1 MLQNNITKRQ
11 QNAPTFASY
20 VKSDAVLANISKTL
34 GSATRGKKFVA
45 SIISAVNTNKQLQ
58 ECDFPTIVSAGI
70 VGDSL
75 NLSPSPQLGHYYMVP
90 FRDTKNNR
98 TLATFQ
104 LGYKGY
110 LQLAIRSG
118 QYKKINVVAVKDG
131 ELLSYNPFTEDI
143 EVRAITDPL
152 EREKAPTIGYYG
164 MFELTNGFT
173 KSMYWSKET
182 MEEHAQKYSKGY
194 AAHKGYTFW
203 EKDFDGMAFK
213 TILRQLISKWGIM
226 SIEMQTAIETDMSF
240 KDDVSSEPVYFDS
253 EETQQVE
260 QDTEYVNRQDAK
272 MSEGI
277 SLV

>member
-1 MLQNNITKRQ
+1 MIQNNITKNPQ
-11 QNAPTFASY
+11 ASFASY
-20 VKSDAVLANISKTL
+20 VKSDAVLTNISKTL

-58 ECDFPTIVSAGI
+58 ECDFATIVSAGI

-98 TLATFQ
+98 TVATFQ

-240 KDDVSSEPVYFDS
+240 KDDVGSQPVYFDN
-253 EETQQVE
+253 EETQQIE
-260 QDTEYVNRQDAK
+260 QTQVYQEPTYQEQP
-272 MSEGI
+272 EGV

>member
-1 MLQNNITKRQ
+1 MIQNNIAKKPQ
-11 QNAPTFASY
+11 ASFASY
-20 VKSDAVLANISKTL
+20 VKSDAVLANIAKTL

-45 SIISAVNTNKQLQ
+45 SIISAVNTDKKLM
-58 ECDFPTIVSAGI
+58 ECDFPTIISAGI

-98 TLATFQ
+98 TVATFQ

-118 QYKKINVVAVKDG
+118 QYKKINVVAVKEG

-240 KDDVSSEPVYFDS
+240 KDDVGSQPVYFDS
-253 EETQQVE
+253 EENQQVE
-260 QDTEYVNRQDAK
+260 QVQVYQEQTYQEP
-272 MSEGI
+272 EGV

>member
-1 MLQNNITKRQ
+1 MIQNNIAKKPQ
-11 QNAPTFASY
+11 ASFASY
-20 VKSDAVLANISKTL
+20 VKSDAVLTNISKTL

-58 ECDFPTIVSAGI
+58 ECDFPTIISAGI

-98 TLATFQ
+98 TVATFQ

-118 QYKKINVVAVKDG
+118 QYKKINVVAVKEG

-240 KDDVSSEPVYFDS
+240 KDDVGSQPVYFDN
-253 EETQQVE
+253 EETQQIE
-260 QDTEYVNRQDAK
+260 QTQVYQEPTYQEP
-272 MSEGI
+272 EGV

>member
-1 MLQNNITKRQ
+1 MLQNNIAKRQ
-11 QNAPTFASY
+11 QNASTFASY
-20 VKSDAVLANISKTL
+20 VKSDAVLANITKTL

-98 TLATFQ
+98 TVATFQ

-213 TILRQLISKWGIM
+213 TVLRQLISKWGIM

-253 EETQQVE
+253 EETQQIE
-260 QDTEYVNRQDAK
+260 QTYQEQP
-272 MSEGI
+272 EGV

>member
-1 MLQNNITKRQ
+1 MIQNNITKKPQ
-11 QNAPTFASY
+11 ASFASY
-20 VKSDAVLANISKTL
+20 VKSDAVLTNISKTL

-98 TLATFQ
+98 TVATFQ

-118 QYKKINVVAVKDG
+118 QYKKINVVAVKGG

-226 SIEMQTAIETDMSF
+226 SVEMQTAIETDMSF
-240 KDDVSSEPVYFDS
+240 KDDVGSQPVYFDN
-253 EETQQVE
+253 EETQQIE
-260 QDTEYVNRQDAK
+260 QTQVYQEQTYQEQP
-272 MSEGI
+272 EGV

>member
-1 MLQNNITKRQ
+1 
-11 QNAPTFASY
+11 
-20 VKSDAVLANISKTL
+20 
-34 GSATRGKKFVA
+34 
-45 SIISAVNTNKQLQ
+45 
-58 ECDFPTIVSAGI
+58 
-70 VGDSL
+70 
-75 NLSPSPQLGHYYMVP
+75 MVP

-98 TLATFQ
+98 TVATFQ

-240 KDDVSSEPVYFDS
+240 KDDVSSQPVYFDN
-253 EETQQVE
+253 EETQQIE
-260 QDTEYVNRQDAK
+260 QTQVYQEPTYQEQP
-272 MSEGI
+272 EGV

>member
-1 MLQNNITKRQ
+1 MLQNNITKKPQ
-11 QNAPTFASY
+11 TTFASY

-58 ECDFPTIVSAGI
+58 KCDFATIVSAGI

-90 FRDTKNNR
+90 FNDTKNNR
-98 TLATFQ
+98 TVATFQ

-118 QYKKINVVAVKDG
+118 QYKKINVVAVKEG

-164 MFELTNGFT
+164 MFELTNGLLNQCTGQKKQWKNTLRNTQKVMQHIKDIHFGKKILT
-173 KSMYWSKET
+173 EWLSKL
-182 MEEHAQKYSKGY
+182 S
-194 AAHKGYTFW
+194 
-203 EKDFDGMAFK
+203 
-213 TILRQLISKWGIM
+213 
-226 SIEMQTAIETDMSF
+226 
-240 KDDVSSEPVYFDS
+240 
-253 EETQQVE
+253 
-260 QDTEYVNRQDAK
+260 YVN
-272 MSEGI
+272 
-277 SLV
+277 

>member
-1 MLQNNITKRQ
+1 MIQNNIAKKPQ
-11 QNAPTFASY
+11 ASFASY
-20 VKSDAVLANISKTL
+20 VKSDAVLTNISKTL

-58 ECDFPTIVSAGI
+58 ECDFATIVSAGI

-98 TLATFQ
+98 TVATFQ

-240 KDDVSSEPVYFDS
+240 KDDVGSQPVYFDN

-260 QDTEYVNRQDAK
+260 QAPVYQEQTYQEP
-272 MSEGI
+272 EGV

>member
-1 MLQNNITKRQ
+1 MLQNNITKKPQ
-11 QNAPTFASY
+11 TTFATY

-58 ECDFPTIVSAGI
+58 KCDFATIVSAGI

-90 FRDTKNNR
+90 FNDTKNNR
-98 TLATFQ
+98 TVATFQ

-182 MEEHAQKYSKGY
+182 MEEHAQKYSKGMQ
-194 AAHKGYTFW
+194 HI
-203 EKDFDGMAFK
+203 KDIHSGK
-213 TILRQLISKWGIM
+213 KILTEWLSKL
-226 SIEMQTAIETDMSF
+226 F
-240 KDDVSSEPVYFDS
+240 
-253 EETQQVE
+253 
-260 QDTEYVNRQDAK
+260 YVN
-272 MSEGI
+272 
-277 SLV
+277 

>member
-1 MLQNNITKRQ
+1 MIQNNIAKKPQ
-11 QNAPTFASY
+11 ASFASY
-20 VKSDAVLANISKTL
+20 VKSDAVLANITKTL

-45 SIISAVNTNKQLQ
+45 SIISAVNTDKKLM

-98 TLATFQ
+98 TVATFQ

-240 KDDVSSEPVYFDS
+240 KDDVGSQPVYFDN
-253 EETQQVE
+253 EETQQIE
-260 QDTEYVNRQDAK
+260 QTQVYQEQTYQEQP
-272 MSEGI
+272 EGV

>member
-1 MLQNNITKRQ
+1 MIQNNITKKPQ
-11 QNAPTFASY
+11 ASFASY
-20 VKSDAVLANISKTL
+20 VKSDAVLTNISKTL

-58 ECDFPTIVSAGI
+58 ECDFATIVSAGI

-98 TLATFQ
+98 IVATFQ

-152 EREKAPTIGYYG
+152 EREKAC
-164 MFELTNGFT
+164 
-173 KSMYWSKET
+173 
-182 MEEHAQKYSKGY
+182 
-194 AAHKGYTFW
+194 
-203 EKDFDGMAFK
+203 
-213 TILRQLISKWGIM
+213 
-226 SIEMQTAIETDMSF
+226 
-240 KDDVSSEPVYFDS
+240 
-253 EETQQVE
+253 
-260 QDTEYVNRQDAK
+260 
-272 MSEGI
+272 
-277 SLV
+277 

>member
-1 MLQNNITKRQ
+1 MIQNNIAKKPQ
-11 QNAPTFASY
+11 ASFASY
-20 VKSDAVLANISKTL
+20 VKSDVVLANITKTL

-98 TLATFQ
+98 TVATFQ

-240 KDDVSSEPVYFDS
+240 KDDVGSQPVYFDN
-253 EETQQVE
+253 EETQQIE
-260 QDTEYVNRQDAK
+260 QTQVYQEQTYQEQP
-272 MSEGI
+272 EGV

>member
-1 MLQNNITKRQ
+1 MIQNNITKKPQ
-11 QNAPTFASY
+11 ASFASY
-20 VKSDAVLANISKTL
+20 VKSDAVLTNISKTL

-58 ECDFPTIVSAGI
+58 ECDFATIVSAGI

-98 TLATFQ
+98 TVATFQ

-240 KDDVSSEPVYFDS
+240 KDDVSSQPVYLDN

-260 QDTEYVNRQDAK
+260 QAPVYQEQTYQEP
-272 MSEGI
+272 EGV

>member
-1 MLQNNITKRQ
+1 MIQNNIAKKPQ
-11 QNAPTFASY
+11 ASFASY
-20 VKSDAVLANISKTL
+20 VKSDAVLANITKTL

-45 SIISAVNTNKQLQ
+45 SIISAVNTDKKLM
-58 ECDFPTIVSAGI
+58 ECDFPTIISAGI

-98 TLATFQ
+98 TVATFQ

-118 QYKKINVVAVKDG
+118 QYKKINVVAVKEG

-240 KDDVSSEPVYFDS
+240 KDDVGSQPVYFDS
-253 EETQQVE
+253 EENQQVE
-260 QDTEYVNRQDAK
+260 QVQVYQEP
-272 MSEGI
+272 EGV

>member
-1 MLQNNITKRQ
+1 MIQNNITKKPQ
-11 QNAPTFASY
+11 ASFASY
-20 VKSDAVLANISKTL
+20 VKSDAVLTNISKTL

-58 ECDFPTIVSAGI
+58 ECDFATIVSAGI

-98 TLATFQ
+98 TVATFQ

-240 KDDVSSEPVYFDS
+240 KDDVSSQPFYFDN

-260 QDTEYVNRQDAK
+260 QAPVYQEQTYQEP
-272 MSEGI
+272 EGV

>member
-1 MLQNNITKRQ
+1 MIQNNIAKKPQ
-11 QNAPTFASY
+11 ASFASY
-20 VKSDAVLANISKTL
+20 VKSDAVLTNISKTL

-58 ECDFPTIVSAGI
+58 ECDFATIVSAGI

-98 TLATFQ
+98 TVATFQ

-143 EVRAITDPL
+143 DVRAITDPL

-240 KDDVSSEPVYFDS
+240 KDDVGSQPVYFDN
-253 EETQQVE
+253 EETQQIE
-260 QDTEYVNRQDAK
+260 QTQVYQEPTYQE
-272 MSEGI
+272 SEGV

>member
-1 MLQNNITKRQ
+1 MIQNNITKKPQ
-11 QNAPTFASY
+11 ASFASY
-20 VKSDAVLANISKTL
+20 VKSDAVLTNISKTL

-58 ECDFPTIVSAGI
+58 ECDFATIVSAGI

-98 TLATFQ
+98 TVATFQ

-240 KDDVSSEPVYFDS
+240 KDDVGSQPVYFDS
-253 EETQQVE
+253 EENQQVE
-260 QDTEYVNRQDAK
+260 QVQVYQEPTYQEQP
-272 MSEGI
+272 EGV

>member
-1 MLQNNITKRQ
+1 MIQNNIAKKPQ
-11 QNAPTFASY
+11 ASFASY
-20 VKSDAVLANISKTL
+20 VKSDAVLTNISKTL

-98 TLATFQ
+98 TVATFQ

-118 QYKKINVVAVKDG
+118 QYKKINVVAVKEG

-226 SIEMQTAIETDMSF
+226 SIEMQAAIETDMSF
-240 KDDVSSEPVYFDS
+240 KDDVGSQPVYFDN
-253 EETQQVE
+253 EETQQIE
-260 QDTEYVNRQDAK
+260 QTQVYQEQTYQEQP
-272 MSEGI
+272 EGV